1 MNRHNQTDKLPHPA
15 KPTFIQ
21 LKRVF
26 DSMIVD
32 VSSNRMVSQSMLR
45 RTLVRLAV
53 AEGNEAAVRT
63 LLGNRRS
70 R

>member
-1 MNRHNQTDKLPHPA
+1 
-15 KPTFIQ
+15 
-21 LKRVF
+21 
-26 DSMIVD
+26 MIDD
-32 VSSNRMVSQSMLR
+32 VSSNRMASQSMLR